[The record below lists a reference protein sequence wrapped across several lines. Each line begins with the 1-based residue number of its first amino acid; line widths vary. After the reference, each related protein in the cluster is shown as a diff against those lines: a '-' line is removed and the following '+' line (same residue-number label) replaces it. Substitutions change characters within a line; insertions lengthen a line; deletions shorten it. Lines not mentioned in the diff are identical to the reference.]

1 MSNKRYYTVYLNAT
15 DEIVASG
22 TAIECA
28 EQMKKSLNC
37 FYSLVSKNTL
47 GVQKRYTVYYELL
60 DAVQEEDDADDEK
73 N

>member
-1 MSNKRYYTVYLNAT
+1 
-15 DEIVASG
+15 
-22 TAIECA
+22 
-28 EQMKKSLNC
+28 MKKSLNC

-47 GVQKRYTVYYELL
+47 GVQKRYTVYSELL